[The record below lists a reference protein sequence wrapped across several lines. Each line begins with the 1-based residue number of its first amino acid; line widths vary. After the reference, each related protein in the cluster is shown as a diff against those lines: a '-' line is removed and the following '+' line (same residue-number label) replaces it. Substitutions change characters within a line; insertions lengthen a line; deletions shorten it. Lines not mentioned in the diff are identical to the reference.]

1 MDDSSTTS
9 HIPEEVYERFQRAA
23 AAGLTRRFGPSAEE
37 VSGFPAWK
45 RGLARALPVSH
56 RWRLSALAPYIRWL
70 EGKD

>member
-1 MDDSSTTS
+1 MDDSIPTS
-9 HIPEEVYERFQRAA
+9 HSPEEVYERFQRAA

-37 VSGFPAWK
+37 VAGFPAWK

>member
-1 MDDSSTTS
+1 MDDSIPTS

-56 RWRLSALAPYIRWL
+56 RWRFSALAPYIRWL